1 MAHVQER
8 KPRSQPEQRKR
19 RRVTGRLPRSANIK
33 LALLVASVIVV
44 LGTLV
49 YAHSLV
55 VQLRQ
60 REYRVVKLF
69 SDAVK
74 YYSNSPQT
82 PDDSLYRMITHYAM
96 SSDVPVILTDRHDDP
111 SVRHF
116 NETNWN
122 VPHDT
127 TLDSARQ
134 VAFLREQMREM
145 DAVYPRIAIY
155 FRDSAEH
162 KEEVIEYLHYGNS
175 LVLGKIESLP
185 YIQLLLAMVVVFI
198 GYLTFSYLK
207 KSEQS
212 NIWVGMAKETAHQL
226 GTPLSSL
233 LGWAEMLRLS
243 AGEPDEVEKIAGE
256 IDRDIQRLNRITVRF
271 SKIGSVPDLK
281 IHNVVQIVAEVM
293 SYFEGR
299 MPQLR
304 KNIRLELISEKDEVL
319 VKINREL
326 FEWVIENL
334 IKNAYEAI
342 EGSEGSIVVHIY
354 NHLPASSTMRPVLK
368 GRGSAEGTPALSR
381 RGSVEGTPTI
391 SRRGSVEGTPAFSRR
406 GQGVVIDVMDTGKG
420 IALRKKN
427 DVFRP
432 GYSTKKRG
440 WGLGLSLARRIIQEY
455 HHGRLFVKESQTG
468 KGTTFRI
475 RLRV

>member
-1 MAHVQER
+1 MRVGLGMAHVQER
-8 KPRSQPEQRKR
+8 VKSKIPPDGGESSR
-19 RRVTGRLPRSANIK
+19 RRASSAMRPSRAPGRLPRSANIK
-33 LALLVASVIVV
+33 LALLAASVFIV
-44 LGTLV
+44 LGTLY

-55 VQLRQ
+55 TQLRQ

-122 VPHDT
+122 VPYDS
-127 TLDSARQ
+127 TLDSTHQA
-134 VAFLREQMREM
+134 AFLREQMREM

-162 KEEVIEYLHYGNS
+162 QDRVIEYLHYGNS
-175 LVLGKIESLP
+175 LVLAKIESLP
-185 YIQLLLAMVVVFI
+185 YIQLLLGLVVVVI
-198 GYLTFSYLK
+198 GYLSFSYLK
-207 KSEQS
+207 RSEQS

-243 AGEPDEVEKIAGE
+243 ARQPEEVEKIAGE
-256 IDRDIQRLNRITVRF
+256 IDRDIERLNRITVRF

-281 IHNVVQIVAEVM
+281 LHNVVQSVAEVM

-299 MPQLR
+299 MPTLR
-304 KNIRLELISEKDEVL
+304 KNIRLELISEHDEVL

-342 EGSEGSIVVHIY
+342 ESSEGSIVVHI
-354 NHLPASSTMRPVLK
+354 HH
-368 GRGSAEGTPALSR
+368 GALVATR
-381 RGSVEGTPTI
+381 TI
-391 SRRGSVEGTPAFSRR
+391 RRR
-406 GQGVVIDVMDTGKG
+406 GQRVVLIDVTDTGKG
-420 IALRKKN
+420 ILLRKKN

-455 HHGRLFVKESQTG
+455 HHGRLYVKESQPG

-475 RLRV
+475 RLIV

>member
-1 MAHVQER
+1 VGGA
-8 KPRSQPEQRKR
+8 
-19 RRVTGRLPRSANIK
+19 RLPRSANIK
-33 LALLVASVIVV
+33 LALLAASVLIVI
-44 LGTLV
+44 GTLF

-55 VQLRQ
+55 VQLRE

-74 YYSNSPQT
+74 YYNNATET
-82 PDDSLYRMITHYAM
+82 PDDSLYRMIIHYAK
-96 SSDVPVILTDRHDDP
+96 SSDVPVILTDRHDNP

-116 NETNWN
+116 GDANWN
-122 VPHDT
+122 LSYDS
-127 TLDSARQ
+127 TLDSAKQ
-134 VAFLREQMREM
+134 FAYLREEMREM
-145 DAVYPRIAIY
+145 DKVYHPIPIY
-155 FRDSAEH
+155 FHDSAGHEGM
-162 KEEVIEYLHYGNS
+162 VTEYIHYGNS
-175 LVLGKIESLP
+175 LVLSKIESLP
-185 YIQLLLAMVVVFI
+185 YIQLLLGMVVVVI
-198 GYLTFSYLK
+198 GYLSFSYLK
-207 KSEQS
+207 RSEQS

-243 AGEPDEVEKIAGE
+243 SEQPEEVKNIAGE
-256 IDRDIQRLNRITVRF
+256 IDRDIERLNRITVRF

-281 IHNVVQIVAEVM
+281 PQNIVQVVAEVM

-299 MPQLR
+299 SLKTSTPQLR
-304 KNIRLELISEKDEVL
+304 KNIKLELVTDEDEIL
-319 VKINREL
+319 VTINREL

-342 EGSEGSIVVHIY
+342 EGAEGSIQVNIH
-354 NHLPASSTMRPVLK
+354 HET
-368 GRGSAEGTPALSR
+368 R
-381 RGSVEGTPTI
+381 REAV
-391 SRRGSVEGTPAFSRR
+391 F
-406 GQGVVIDVMDTGKG
+406 IDVTDTGKG

-440 WGLGLSLARRIIQEY
+440 WGLGLSLALRIIQEY
-455 HHGRLFVKESQTG
+455 HHGKLFVKESQPG

>member
-1 MAHVQER
+1 MAQVQER
-8 KPRSQPEQRKR
+8 VES
-19 RRVTGRLPRSANIK
+19 RVPVNGAHRGRGHRAKGRLPRSANIK
-33 LALLVASVIVV
+33 LALLVASVLVV
-44 LGTLV
+44 IGTLF

-55 VQLRQ
+55 TQLRQ

-155 FRDSAEH
+155 FRDSAAH
-162 KEEVIEYLHYGNS
+162 KNEVIEYLHYGNS
-175 LVLGKIESLP
+175 LVLAKIESLP
-185 YIQLLLAMVVVFI
+185 YIQLLLGLVVVVI
-198 GYLTFSYLK
+198 GYLSFSYLK
-207 KSEQS
+207 RSEQS

-243 AGEPDEVEKIAGE
+243 SQNSEEVEKIAGE
-256 IDRDIQRLNRITVRF
+256 IDRDIERLNRITVRF

-281 IHNVVQIVAEVM
+281 MYNVVQIVAEVM

-304 KNIRLELISEKDEVL
+304 KNIRLELVSEEDEIL

-342 EGSEGSIVVHIY
+342 EGAEGSIRVNIHRAARAGS
-354 NHLPASSTMRPVLK
+354 PAMS
-368 GRGSAEGTPALSR
+368 GQAQ
-381 RGSVEGTPTI
+381 GSVL
-391 SRRGSVEGTPAFSRR
+391 
-406 GQGVVIDVMDTGKG
+406 IDVTDTGKG
-420 IALRKKN
+420 ILLRKKN

-455 HHGRLFVKESQTG
+455 HHGRLFVKESQPG

-475 RLRV
+475 RLRA

>member
-1 MAHVQER
+1 MAQR
-8 KPRSQPEQRKR
+8 TDNKPESGIPRRDS
-19 RRVTGRLPRSANIK
+19 RRVGSARLPRSANIK
-33 LALLVASVIVV
+33 LALLAASVLIV
-44 LGTLV
+44 LGTLF

-55 VQLRQ
+55 VQLRD

-74 YYSNSPQT
+74 YYNNSEQT
-82 PDDSLYRMITHYAM
+82 PDDSLYRMIVHYVR
-96 SSDVPVILTDRHDDP
+96 SSDVPVILADRHNNP

-122 VPHDT
+122 LPYDS
-127 TLDSARQ
+127 TLDSAQ
-134 VAFLREQMREM
+134 QFGFLREEMREM
-145 DAVYPRIAIY
+145 DRVYHPIVIY
-155 FRDSAEH
+155 FYDSADH
-162 KEEVIEYLHYGNS
+162 KENVSQYLHYGNS
-175 LVLGKIESLP
+175 LVLSKIESLP
-185 YIQLLLAMVVVFI
+185 YVQLLLGMVVVVI
-198 GYLTFSYLK
+198 GYLSFSYLK
-207 KSEQS
+207 RSEQS

-243 AGEPDEVEKIAGE
+243 ANEPSEVETISRE
-256 IDRDIQRLNRITVRF
+256 IDGDIERLNRITVRF

-281 IHNVVQIVAEVM
+281 PQNVVQVIAEVM

-299 MPQLR
+299 SKVANAPGMTARASMIGQAPQLR
-304 KNIRLELISEKDEVL
+304 KNIKLELVTEEDEIL
-319 VKINREL
+319 IAINREL

-342 EGSEGSIVVHIY
+342 EGPEGSIQVNIHHAIRREVIY
-354 NHLPASSTMRPVLK
+354 
-368 GRGSAEGTPALSR
+368 
-381 RGSVEGTPTI
+381 
-391 SRRGSVEGTPAFSRR
+391 
-406 GQGVVIDVMDTGKG
+406 IDVTDSGKG

-440 WGLGLSLARRIIQEY
+440 WGLGLSLALRIIQEY
-455 HHGRLFVKESQTG
+455 HHGRLFVKESQPG
-468 KGTTFRI
+468 SGTTFRI
-475 RLRV
+475 RLKT